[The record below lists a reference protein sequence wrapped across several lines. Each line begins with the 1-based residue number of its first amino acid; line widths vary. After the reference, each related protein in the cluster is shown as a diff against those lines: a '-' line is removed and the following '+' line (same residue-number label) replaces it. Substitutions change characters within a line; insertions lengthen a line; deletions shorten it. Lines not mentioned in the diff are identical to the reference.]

1 MCVSNH
7 HYVLLNYALALLYRW
22 LCHYLFAYRLF
33 CLFNQQMQIFKILFT
48 YCYYPACCYLCD
60 CYSSTQTYIYIYMH
74 HYNHV
79 KLTLLLK
86 SSDLLLPIPFNPC
99 DLSFILA
106 QYLVLNID
114 GWYSVLFKKFLIFWY
129 SIIILLYQS

>member
-1 MCVSNH
+1 MH
-7 HYVLLNYALALLYRW
+7 WHYYIDDFVIIY
-22 LCHYLFAYRLF
+22 LCIAYFAYSISKCKFLKYS
-33 CLFNQQMQIFKILFT
+33 LHTVIT
-48 YCYYPACCYLCD
+48 PPAATSVTVIVPLKH
-60 CYSSTQTYIYIYMH
+60 IYIYMH

-114 GWYSVLFKKFLIFWY
+114 G
-129 SIIILLYQS
+129 